1 MLTPI
6 FGVDPSMASPQTA
19 VRCFNISVLL
29 FAALTP
35 ICRAPFRT
43 TMSHTS
49 SQIAFI
55 LDFDGT
61 ITKNDTIDTLFKSAL
76 AIQDTKGHDIVKTW
90 QEIIVSYERDYQ
102 VHVRAYKP
110 VKEERRT
117 VEQEIKFY
125 RSLKAVEGRSFERIS
140 KSGIFAGIS
149 ELEWKETAIQAVT
162 NGDVVLREGFR
173 MFLQRIKNSNSAW
186 AVVSVNFSSAFIRGV
201 LRSGLG
207 PESKILILANQPDEN
222 GVLKGPEIKGAAG
235 KVMSTS
241 DAKVASV
248 QELVGPWDGRLQGK
262 VVYIGDSGTDIEC
275 LLRDGII
282 GIIMSEDGRSDL
294 MRTMSRIGME
304 VLHIEKYEE
313 TSNSVY
319 WARDYLEIVQ
329 SPLLK

>member
-1 MLTPI
+1 
-6 FGVDPSMASPQTA
+6 MASPQTA
-19 VRCFNISVLL
+19 VKCFNISVLL

-35 ICRAPFRT
+35 ICRAPSRT
-43 TMSHTS
+43 VMSHTS

-76 AIQDTKGHDIVKTW
+76 AIQDAKGHDMVRTW
-90 QEIIVSYERDYQ
+90 QEIIVSYDRDYQ
-102 VHVRAYKP
+102 AHVRAYKP
-110 VKEERRT
+110 VKEERHT

-125 RSLKAVEGRSFERIS
+125 RSLEAVEARSFERIS

-149 ELEWKETAIQAVT
+149 ELEWEEIAIQAVT
-162 NGDVVLREGFR
+162 NGDVVLREGLKT
-173 MFLQRIKNSNSAW
+173 FLQRIKNSNTTW
-186 AVVSVNFSSAFIRGV
+186 AVVSVNFSSAFIRAV
-201 LRSGLG
+201 LRLGLG
-207 PESKILILANQPDEN
+207 SESKIWILANQPDEI
-222 GVLKGPEIKGAAG
+222 GVLKGPGIRGGTAG
-235 KVMSTS
+235 NVVSTS
-241 DAKVASV
+241 DAKLASV
-248 QELVGPWDGRLQGK
+248 QELVGPWDGRLQSK

-294 MRTMSRIGME
+294 MRTMSRTGME
-304 VLHIEKYEE
+304 VLHIEKYEA

-329 SPLLK
+329 STLLK